1 MDLRLVIACGLVAA
15 SAAAVSPISLIDAI
29 AVLGIAVVLPL
40 ALGGP
45 LLWWEAAAAA
55 TLASFLLPAG
65 WAAVLVLPLV
75 AAVVGTL
82 VAGCVRSGPLLFWR
96 RADAFGALAAVYAL
110 VAAGAL
116 LVSRAGMTA
125 FGIQEPIVEL
135 TGVHYIYAGAA
146 ALVLAARTLEGAQAT
161 RRRVSRAAVA
171 LTAVAPPV
179 VATGFVTRSALTQVG
194 GAVLVTVGVWLT
206 AGLQLRT
213 ARRSGSAAATLL
225 LVISGLAVWAPMVLA
240 VAWAAGQHWAI
251 PVLSIPDMARTHGLA
266 NALAFVMCGLAGRTV
281 EAAARSTAGR
291 ATQVAA

>member
-1 MDLRLVIACGLVAA
+1 
-15 SAAAVSPISLIDAI
+15 
-29 AVLGIAVVLPL
+29 
-40 ALGGP
+40 
-45 LLWWEAAAAA
+45 
-55 TLASFLLPAG
+55 FLLPAG
-65 WAAVLVLPLV
+65 WAAVLVLPFV

-96 RADAFGALAAVYAL
+96 RADAYGALAAVYAL

-116 LVSRAGMTA
+116 LVSRAGLTA

-146 ALVLAARTLEGAQAT
+146 ALVLAARTLDGAQAT
-161 RRRVSRAAVA
+161 RRRVSRVAVA

-194 GAVLVTVGVWLT
+194 GAVLMTVGVWLT
-206 AGLQLRT
+206 AGLQLGT
-213 ARRSGSAAATLL
+213 ARRSGSAAATFL